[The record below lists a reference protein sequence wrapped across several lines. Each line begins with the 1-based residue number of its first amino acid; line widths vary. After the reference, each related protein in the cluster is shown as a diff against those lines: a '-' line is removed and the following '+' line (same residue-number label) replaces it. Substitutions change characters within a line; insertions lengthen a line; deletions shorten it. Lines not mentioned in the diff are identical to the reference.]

1 MENAS
6 PDKAALRRARITALV
21 FAALT
26 ILSLLLLVYASI
38 QKAQSERL
46 MLEVME
52 CEKKYNEVASQ
63 LEQEK
68 VRAQED
74 FRRAERLYQEAKALE
89 EQARQNTK

>member
-1 MENAS
+1 MENVS
-6 PDKAALRRARITALV
+6 PDKAALKRSRVTALV

-26 ILSLLLLVYASI
+26 ILSLLLLVYAFI
-38 QKAQSERL
+38 QKAESERL
-46 MLEVME
+46 MVEVTE
-52 CEKKYNEVASQ
+52 CKKNYEEVVSQ

-68 VRAQED
+68 VRAEED

>member
-1 MENAS
+1 MENVS

-26 ILSLLLLVYASI
+26 ILSLLLLVYAFI

-46 MLEVME
+46 MVEVTE
-52 CEKKYNEVASQ
+52 CKKNYEEIVSQ

-68 VRAQED
+68 VRAEENV
-74 FRRAERLYQEAKALE
+74 RRAEAVYARAKALE
-89 EQARQNTK
+89 EEARQSKK

>member
-26 ILSLLLLVYASI
+26 ILSLLLLVYAFI
-38 QKAQSERL
+38 QKAESERL
-46 MLEVME
+46 MLEVIE

-68 VRAQED
+68 VRAEEN
-74 FRRAERLYQEAKALE
+74 FKHAEAVYARAKALE
-89 EQARQNTK
+89 EEARQSKK